1 MYTGELEK
9 VTFEYSGVL
18 EAMLDKVP
26 TAKVIKQSGNTYTM
40 QAEAYGKG
48 LEMWLNSQGDK
59 VKIIDL

>member
-1 MYTGELEK
+1 
-9 VTFEYSGVL
+9 
-18 EAMLDKVP
+18 MLDKVP

-59 VKIIDL
+59 VKIIG